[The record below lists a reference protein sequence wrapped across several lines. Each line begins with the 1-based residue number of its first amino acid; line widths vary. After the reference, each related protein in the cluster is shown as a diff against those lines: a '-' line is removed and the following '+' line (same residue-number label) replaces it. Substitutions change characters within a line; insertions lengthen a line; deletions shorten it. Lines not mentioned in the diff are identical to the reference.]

1 MQWAFL
7 RAAGRTETGCR
18 LQLEPTGQPVTAAP
32 STEAEIRVA
41 FKAKHQA
48 IPLPLRG
55 RWDCCLH
62 RQTLYVLGN
71 LGNRELFNEAK
82 PRGHVRMYIHLD
94 RATYLV
100 AGYAQCLVAMVPP
113 PRHLGKGKA
122 RARRA
127 WAVILRSF
135 SATKQPSCNPIRVC
149 AALLVAV
156 PEFPA

>member
-32 STEAEIRVA
+32 STEAGIRVA

-62 RQTLYVLGN
+62 RQTLYLVLVTKETGN
-71 LGNRELFNEAK
+71 CLMKLSRGVTFGTFSGRICAMLLGCPGPA
-82 PRGHVRMYIHLD
+82 
-94 RATYLV
+94 
-100 AGYAQCLVAMVPP
+100 AQA
-113 PRHLGKGKA
+113 LGGRKGKNA
-122 RARRA
+122 AMFA
-127 WAVILRSF
+127 ILLR
-135 SATKQPSCNPIRVC
+135 KQTACNPIRVC
-149 AALLVAV
+149 AALLVAATEIACLTV
-156 PEFPA
+156 